1 MIDPE
6 NPPGRAADGNRLPPA
21 ANSFGDF
28 VRFQEDGQLD
38 AELAEALRNLA
49 SDMMNNAIESGGK
62 AKGKMVLTFDFALE
76 GRVFAIAAKPVY
88 IPREVMMAYTQ
99 ADLDNLRASLVT
111 VATGAQRVR
120 YADGREVTFQ
130 SVEAVKAAIEVV
142 QAQLTAEDRAR
153 GAIRRRSMP
162 YYKPG
167 L

>member
-76 GRVFAIAAKPVY
+76 GRVFAIAAKYKVDVPEAKRPRSVMWSTEDGRFT
-88 IPREVMMAYTQ
+88 PSNPQQGQLFGVREVSGP
-99 ADLDNLRASLVT
+99 ASFRDV
-111 VATGAQRVR
+111 G
-120 YADGREVTFQ
+120 
-130 SVEAVKAAIEVV
+130 
-142 QAQLTAEDRAR
+142 
-153 GAIRRRSMP
+153 
-162 YYKPG
+162 
-167 L
+167 